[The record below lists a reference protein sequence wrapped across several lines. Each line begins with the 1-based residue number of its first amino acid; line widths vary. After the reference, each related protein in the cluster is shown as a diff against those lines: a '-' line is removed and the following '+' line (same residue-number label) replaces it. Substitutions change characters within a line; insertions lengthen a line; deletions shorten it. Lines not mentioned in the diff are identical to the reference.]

1 VRFER
6 RKVIVAVAIAATLS
20 AGAAGAIGEVADYGK
35 IVHAFGRADGG
46 RLALCLIGEA
56 AAYAGYLMAYRT
68 VAAVAGGP
76 VLRYRDALRVVTLGF
91 GAYLVGSAAGSLG
104 IDFYAMKKAGATTR
118 EAARRSLALNTLDA
132 SGLMGFAAIASV
144 VLLAHGSSGT
154 VQAMAI
160 AWASAVPVFV
170 VAAAFVTAGE
180 RAQRIVDVPAG
191 LGGIRGKLRAGFAET
206 IGGVFLVRQVVT
218 HPVRYLGGVIGY
230 PLFWL
235 GDFFILW
242 MALYA
247 FGISLRPA
255 DLVVAEATAWV
266 LTLLP
271 LPAGGSGAA
280 EAAMT
285 FTLHAVGVP
294 LSQAL
299 SAAIVYRVVSF
310 WLPVVPAL
318 LLVPQVRS
326 LQRDLEQSERA
337 EPDPEEVVLPR

>member
-1 VRFER
+1 MKFER
-6 RKVIVAVAIAATLS
+6 RQVIVAVAIALALS
-20 AGAAGAIGEVADYGK
+20 AGAVGAVGEVANFGRVAD
-35 IVHAFGRADGG
+35 AFRRADGS
-46 RLALCLIGEA
+46 RLALCLIGEVT
-56 AAYAGYLMAYRT
+56 AYAGYLMAYRT

-76 VLRYRDALRVVTLGF
+76 LLRYRDALRVVTLGF

-118 EAARRSLALNTLDA
+118 EAVRRSLALNTLDA
-132 SGLMGFAAIASV
+132 SGLTGFAAVASV
-144 VLLAHGSSGT
+144 VLLARGVSG
-154 VQAMAI
+154 AAESMAI
-160 AWASAVPVFV
+160 AWICAIPVAVS
-170 VAAAFVTAGE
+170 AAAYFTAGD
-180 RAQRIVDVPAG
+180 RAQRIVDVPDD
-191 LGGIRGKLRAGFAET
+191 LRGWRRKVRSAFAET

-218 HPVRYLGGVIGY
+218 HPVRYAGGVIGY

-247 FGISLRPA
+247 FGVALNPA

-294 LSQAL
+294 LPHAL
-299 SAAIVYRVVSF
+299 SAAIVYRIVSF

>member
-1 VRFER
+1 MKLDR
-6 RKVIVAVAIAATLS
+6 RKTIVALVIAAALS
-20 AGAAGAIGEVADYGK
+20 AGAVGAVGEVADYGK
-35 IVHAFGRADGG
+35 LVDAFRRADGS
-46 RLALCLIGEA
+46 RLALCLVGEL
-56 AAYAGYLMAYRT
+56 AAYAGYLLAYRT

-76 VLRYRDALRVVTLGF
+76 LLRYRDALRVVTLGF
-91 GAYLVGSAAGSLG
+91 GAFLVGSAAGALG

-118 EAARRSLALNTLDA
+118 EAARRSLALNTLDG
-132 SGLMGFAAIASV
+132 SGLMAFAFVAGV
-144 VLLAHGSSGT
+144 VLLARGASGSAFS
-154 VQAMAI
+154 MAL
-160 AWASAVPVFV
+160 AWVCAVPAA
-170 VAAAFVTAGE
+170 VAGAAWVTSGARGE
-180 RAQRIVDVPAG
+180 RFVRFPDDTHG
-191 LGGIRGKLRAGFAET
+191 LRSKVRTGFAET
-206 IGGVFLVRQVVT
+206 IGGVVLVRQVVM
-218 HPVRYLGGVIGY
+218 HPVRYAGGVLGY

-247 FGISLRPA
+247 FGVSLDPPA
-255 DLVVAEATAWV
+255 LVVAEATAWV

-294 LSQAL
+294 LSHAL
-299 SAAIVYRVVSF
+299 SAAIVYRVISF

-326 LQRDLEQSERA
+326 LQRGLEASERA
-337 EPDPEEVVLPR
+337 EPDPDVALPQ